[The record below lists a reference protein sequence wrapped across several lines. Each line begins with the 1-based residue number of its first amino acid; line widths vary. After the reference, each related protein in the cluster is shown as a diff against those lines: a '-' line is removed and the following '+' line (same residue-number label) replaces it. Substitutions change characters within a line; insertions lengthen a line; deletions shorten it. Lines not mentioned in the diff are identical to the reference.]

1 MKRRCEESV
10 PLLGPY
16 LDGELPEED
25 LVWLE
30 EHLSGCAACAG
41 RKDLLLAQ
49 GDALRESAAA
59 RLSKADFT
67 GVAEAVL
74 ERIDREAP
82 RRAIPPLSVW
92 GFEMWGAH
100 RGVLSASAG
109 VALAGCLALAFFF
122 VPSRTPP
129 VVLASAQPA
138 SPASIDEIDFE
149 NHEGVVL
156 QNGATTTI
164 WVDDDSPAQ
173 VQQ

>member
-10 PLLGPY
+10 PLIGPY

-30 EHLSGCAACAG
+30 EHLSECPGCGG
-41 RKDLLLAQ
+41 RKALLLAQ
-49 GDALRESAAA
+49 GEALRESAAE
-59 RLSKADFT
+59 RLRKADFS
-67 GVAEAVL
+67 GVADAVL
-74 ERIDREAP
+74 ERIDRAP
-82 RRAIPPLSVW
+82 ARRSIPPLSVW

-100 RGVLSASAG
+100 RGILSASAG

-122 VPSRTPP
+122 MPSRTVP
-129 VVLASAQPA
+129 VVLASAQ
-138 SPASIDEIDFE
+138 PASIDEIDFE
-149 NHEGVVL
+149 NHEGLVL

-164 WVDDDSPAQ
+164 WVDDDEPAQ

>member
-30 EHLSGCAACAG
+30 EHLSECAGCGG

-49 GDALRESAAA
+49 GQALRESAAA
-59 RLSKADFT
+59 RLSQADFT
-67 GVAEAVL
+67 GVADAVL

-82 RRAIPPLSVW
+82 RRSIPPLSVW

-122 VPSRTPP
+122 VPSRTAP
-129 VVLASAQPA
+129 VILASAQPA
-138 SPASIDEIDFE
+138 TIDEIDFE

-173 VQQ
+173 VRE

>member
-1 MKRRCEESV
+1 MTRRCEESV
-10 PLLGPY
+10 PLIGPY
-16 LDGELPEED
+16 VDGELPQED

-41 RKDLLLAQ
+41 RKVLLLAQ
-49 GDALRESAAA
+49 GEALRESAAA
-59 RLSKADFT
+59 RLQKADFT
-67 GVAEAVL
+67 GVADAVL
-74 ERIDREAP
+74 ERIDREPP

-92 GFEMWGAH
+92 GSEIWGAH

-109 VALAGCLALAFFF
+109 VALAGCFALAFFF
-122 VPSRTPP
+122 VPSRPPP
-129 VVLASAQPA
+129 VVLASMQPA
-138 SPASIDEIDFE
+138 APASIDEIDFE
-149 NHEGVVL
+149 SHEGVVL

>member
-30 EHLSGCAACAG
+30 EHLSDCAACGG
-41 RKDLLLAQ
+41 RRDLLLAQ
-49 GDALRESAAA
+49 GAALRESAAA
-59 RLSKADFT
+59 RLAKADFT
-67 GVAEAVL
+67 GVADAVL
-74 ERIDREAP
+74 QRIDREAP
-82 RRAIPPLSVW
+82 RRSIPPLSVW
-92 GFEMWGAH
+92 GSEMWGAH
-100 RGVLSASAG
+100 RGILSASAG

-122 VPSRTPP
+122 VPSRTAP
-129 VVLASAQPA
+129 VILASAQPA
-138 SPASIDEIDFE
+138 TIDEIDFE